1 MKTIRN
7 LIGKYRTYRDRR
19 FLARLERVF
28 NGNVLQSNIVIGG
41 SLLLKGEIVAY
52 LKNPELEEIRK
63 GVLVNELLERLRQE
77 AVVKWVPIKKD

>member
-7 LIGKYRTYRDRR
+7 LIGKYRAYRDRR